1 MAFLQKTFEYHL
13 KISTHLLRFESEIK
27 YAFNYVNQLYDLKFN
42 DKAERVFRYGGANC
56 DVPGSFFE
64 EFVSLTSAG
73 IFLRPKSS
81 SGLETLWPKLPSN
94 GQTAKFQFDSIGF
107 IFFMLSRVEERS
119 HASLDNHERF
129 LSASSFVVKK
139 NWLHIP
145 VADVFARFVAFLITG
160 SRRTEA
166 SQYTV
171 KLTHDVDR
179 LKAYHYPLEPIRYA
193 LGDLLKRNRGL
204 AALKRF
210 EAYKTN
216 EPWASV
222 NALTALSE
230 KYHLKSH
237 FYFMGPTS
245 LRMDS
250 PYCKTMKSLLSD
262 VVATIID
269 NGHLVGFHPGYAT
282 FNNSHEFAIQKSGLE
297 SVAGINVSEGRQHV
311 IRYDCATTPR
321 IWESNKMR
329 KDYSLFYPDRIG
341 FRNGSCHSFP
351 TYDLVSRS
359 VLKLQQT
366 ATAIAEFALL
376 DDRYNNYGVDLALE
390 ICSQVIEQAKEFNGE
405 LVVLFHTHQLDRPQ
419 WNFYNK
425 LLPKLL

>member
-1 MAFLQKTFEYHL
+1 MQKTFEYQL
-13 KISTHLLRFESEIK
+13 KISSHLLKFESEIK
-27 YAFNYVNQLYDLKFN
+27 YAFDYVNHFYDLKFN
-42 DKAERVFRYGGANC
+42 DNAERVFNYGGTDCHMPA
-56 DVPGSFFE
+56 SFFE
-64 EFVSLTSAG
+64 DFVSLTSEG
-73 IFLRPKSS
+73 IFLKTKSGLS
-81 SGLETLWPKLPSN
+81 LETLWPKLPKK
-94 GQTAKFQFDSIGF
+94 GQTAGFQVDAIGF

-119 HASLDNHERF
+119 SISLDNHERF

-145 VADVFARFVAFLITG
+145 VADIFARFVAYLITG
-160 SRRTEA
+160 SWRKETTK
-166 SQYTV
+166 YTI

-179 LKAYHYPLEPIRYA
+179 LKGYHYPLEPIRYA

-204 AALKRF
+204 SALKRF

-230 KYHLKSH
+230 KYFLKSH
-237 FYFMGPTS
+237 FYFMGPSS
-245 LRMDS
+245 LKMDS
-250 PYCKTMKSLLSD
+250 PYCKTMKSLLND
-262 VVATIID
+262 VVTQIID

-282 FNNSHEFAIQKSGLE
+282 FNNSREFAIQKYGLE
-297 SVAGINVSEGRQHV
+297 SVAGINVLEGRQHV

-321 IWESNKMR
+321 IWDSNKMR
-329 KDYSLFYPDRIG
+329 NDYSLFYPDRIG

-351 TYDLVSRS
+351 SYDLVSRN
-359 VLKLQQT
+359 VLKLHQT

-390 ICSQVIEQAKEFNGE
+390 MCSWVVDQAKEFNGE

-419 WNFYNK
+419 WRFYKK